1 MGCNNYLSV
10 SQIQIRIE
18 ACWALPERWF
28 TEPFLILRPPIII
41 GGGFF
46 VFKVFIVNI
55 NNNGQKIYKDTFR
68 EH

>member
-1 MGCNNYLSV
+1 MGMGLYIRILV
-10 SQIQIRIE
+10 RPFQIRIE
-18 ACWALPERWF
+18 EFPHSLS
-28 TEPFLILRPPIII
+28 PIII

-55 NNNGQKIYKDTFR
+55 NNNGRKIYKDTFR